1 MTVNGSLLSEMK
13 YVFVCPNPPLLKTP
27 SSLYVYT
34 DIIDLERVGDT
45 MAPLLRT
52 IPIEDTTKDSMLVSH
67 TFHRVYYK
75 RVNRNTISSILM
87 ELHDDRGDEIK
98 FESGLVIAVLHFRKV
113 SI

>member
-1 MTVNGSLLSEMK
+1 MNIWYLSREVNF
-13 YVFVCPNPPLLKTP
+13 VFVCPNPPDLKVP

-34 DIIDLERVGDT
+34 DIIDLERVGDAL
-45 MAPLLRT
+45 APLLRA
-52 IPIEDTTKDSMLVSH
+52 IPIDDTLNMTMSH

-75 RVNRNTISSILM
+75 RVNRNMISSILI

-98 FESGLVIAVLHFRKV
+98 FDSGLVIAVLHFRKV